1 MSFNLQF
8 SLLPFD
14 NKGQK
19 GLVGLEV
26 NSKGELS
33 RVDAYEGARQS
44 ILLLLATSPGERLLR
59 PLYGCNLQRLVFSP
73 NDDTTAGLAIH
84 YVKQAI
90 TQFEPEIEIINL
102 DAYADPD
109 APERLLIILDYR
121 LKGDV
126 KRETLTVPLDL
137 TGEG

>member
-1 MSFNLQF
+1 MSFNLKF
-8 SLLPFD
+8 KLSSFD

-19 GLVGLEV
+19 CLVGLEI
-26 NSKGELS
+26 NTKGVLAS
-33 RVDAYEGARQS
+33 VDAYEGARQS

-59 PLYGCNLQRLVFSP
+59 PLYGCDLQRLVFSP

-90 TQFEPEIEIINL
+90 TKFEPEIEIINL
-102 DAYADPD
+102 DASADPD

-121 LKGDV
+121 LKGDMN
-126 KRETLTVPLDL
+126 RETLTIPLDL
-137 TGEG
+137 NGEG

>member
-1 MSFNLQF
+1 MSFNLKF
-8 SLLPFD
+8 NLSSFD

-19 GLVGLEV
+19 GLVGLEI
-26 NSKGELS
+26 NTKGELAKI
-33 RVDAYEGARQS
+33 DAYEGARQS

-90 TQFEPEIEIINL
+90 TKFEPEIEIINL
-102 DAYADPD
+102 DASADPD

-121 LKGDV
+121 LKGDLN
-126 KRETLTVPLDL
+126 RETLTIPLDL
-137 TGEG
+137 NGEG